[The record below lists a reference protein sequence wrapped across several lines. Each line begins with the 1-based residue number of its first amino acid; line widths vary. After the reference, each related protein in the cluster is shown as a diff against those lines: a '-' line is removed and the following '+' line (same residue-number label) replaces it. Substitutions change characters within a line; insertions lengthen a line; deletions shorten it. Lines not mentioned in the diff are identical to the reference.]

1 MLELEARD
9 AFWQNAALR
18 QERRATVLTGRERLE
33 KAFRCEAVDRPPW
46 VPFVGCHGGALLGVT
61 ASEYLRSAQRLVAG
75 VEAAIARY
83 QPDGIPVAFD
93 LQIEAEVLGCE
104 LNWADQTPPSVRTHP
119 LLDGRRLEDLTVPRP
134 DDGRIAT
141 VLTAARELCRR
152 HPEVGFYG
160 LVTGPFTLALH
171 LLGTEI
177 FMNMFDAPDYV
188 GRVMAFCRDVCVAM
202 SDYYCD
208 AGCPLVGMV
217 DPMTSQI
224 GPDQFREF
232 VTPFVA
238 PVFERIR
245 QRGGLSSFFV
255 CGHAQQNVEA
265 MCDCRP
271 DNISVDENIPLQYVR
286 DVCLPRGISFGGNL
300 QLTSVLLLGKPID
313 AQRNAIACLEIGGE
327 QGFVLAPGCDL
338 PYATPPENLAAVT
351 QVVLDPYQRE
361 IVKIAAAEPSDDDRL
376 DMGEYGQ
383 EDKVI
388 VDIITLDSEAC
399 APCQYMVDAV
409 KQVAPEFEG
418 IVVWREHK
426 IKYRESLVFM
436 TSLMV
441 RNVPTICIDG
451 AIRFVSRIPPRDQL
465 VAAIQD
471 RINDKFRMK
480 IARRKASMYVLGD
493 GGAECGELVE
503 RCERAVA
510 ELGADV
516 RVQLRTDPEVIASY
530 GVATVQTPAVVLA
543 RYVLKSTR
551 RIPDVAIIKE
561 WLKDIR

>member
-1 MLELEARD
+1 
-9 AFWQNAALR
+9 
-18 QERRATVLTGRERLE
+18 VLTGKERLE
-33 KAFRCEAVDRPPW
+33 RAFRCETVDRAPW
-46 VPFVGCHGGALLGVT
+46 VPFVGCHGGALLGQT
-61 ASEYLRSAQRLVAG
+61 ARMYLSSEERLIEG

-93 LQIEAEVLGCE
+93 LQIEAEVLGCT
-104 LNWADQTPPSVRTHP
+104 LNWADETPPSVCDHP
-119 LLDGRRLEDLTVPRP
+119 LANGRLLDELQVPPP
-134 DDGRIAT
+134 DAGRIKT
-141 VLTAARELCRR
+141 VLAAARQLCAR
-152 HPEVGFYG
+152 HPEVAFYG

-177 FMNMFDAPDYV
+177 FMKMFDAPDEV
-188 GRVMAFCRDVCVAM
+188 GRVMAFCRDVCRAM
-202 SDYYCD
+202 AGYYLD
-208 AGCPLVGMV
+208 AGCPIIAMV

-224 GPDQFREF
+224 GPDQLREF
-232 VTPFVA
+232 VSPFA
-238 PVFERIR
+238 TSVFESIR
-245 QRGGLSSFFV
+245 ERGGLSSFFV

-271 DNISVDENIPLQYVR
+271 DNISVDENIPLHYVR

-313 AQRNAIACLEIGGE
+313 AQRNAIACLEIGGDR
-327 QGFVLAPGCDL
+327 GFVLAPGCDL
-338 PYATPPENLAAVT
+338 PYATPPENLEAVSL
-351 QVVLDPYQRE
+351 VVRDRYQRE
-361 IVKIAAAEPSDDDRL
+361 VAQATVAEQSMDDFL
-376 DMGEYGQ
+376 DMSQYGQ
-383 EDKVI
+383 ADKVI

-465 VAAIQD
+465 IAAIQD
-471 RINDKFRMK
+471 RINEKFRMK
-480 IARRKASMYVLGD
+480 IARRKASLYVLGD
-493 GGAECGELVE
+493 GGAECLELMQ
-503 RCERAVA
+503 RCERAIA
-510 ELGADV
+510 ELGTDA
-516 RVQLRTDPEVIASY
+516 RVSMRTDPETIASY
-530 GVATVQTPAVVLA
+530 GVAPVQTPAVVLA

-551 RIPDVAIIKE
+551 QLPEIAIIKE
-561 WLKDIR
+561 WLKEVR